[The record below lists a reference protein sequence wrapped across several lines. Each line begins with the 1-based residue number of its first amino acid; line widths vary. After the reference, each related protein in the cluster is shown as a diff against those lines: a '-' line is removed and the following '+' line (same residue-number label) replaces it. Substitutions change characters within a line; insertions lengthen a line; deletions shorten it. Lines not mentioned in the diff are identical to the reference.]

1 MNSISN
7 VLEILD
13 GSTKKDLSIEEVKL
27 IKSKLDIASKWGS
40 IKRAGKSAIPPGDAT
55 KAFNKINEYL
65 KKLDIYIVEV
75 GELECFNKNCGKHGP
90 EQVAEVLE
98 KYPDHKSEEYKSIR
112 EFVGGWNVQIIF
124 ILQINRGQFK
134 KQHRKQGNA
143 GFSALFFEKPSNG

>member
-90 EQVAEVLE
+90 E
-98 KYPDHKSEEYKSIR
+98 
-112 EFVGGWNVQIIF
+112 
-124 ILQINRGQFK
+124 
-134 KQHRKQGNA
+134 
-143 GFSALFFEKPSNG
+143 

>member
-1 MNSISN
+1 MNIISN

-65 KKLDIYIVEV
+65 KKLDIDIVEV

-90 EQVAEVLE
+90 EWVAEVLE

-112 EFVGGWNVQIIF
+112 EFVGGWNV
-124 ILQINRGQFK
+124 
-134 KQHRKQGNA
+134 
-143 GFSALFFEKPSNG
+143 